1 MNVRTVPAMRS
12 GTRGFSLVELLVV
25 VAIIAVISAVALP
38 NIASYLRNYT
48 IRGAAQQIAGELQTA
63 RAKAI
68 NKNVN
73 LGVVFVALDNTRYQW
88 VIEDPMTPPIT
99 SVRIATQTLLT
110 DPAYAERRGPIR
122 TLPQGVQFGTTCPM
136 APAFAATDQGLRFD
150 RLGMA
155 CDPGG
160 IPNDT
165 AEPCPTLGGA
175 SLVMSNTASVVVN
188 SITYPPGTVM
198 CLVQP
203 QSNLA
208 RIVSVSTG
216 GRVRLQP

>member
-1 MNVRTVPAMRS
+1 
-12 GTRGFSLVELLVV
+12 VV
-25 VAIIAVISAVALP
+25 L
-38 NIASYLRNYT
+38 N
-48 IRGAAQQIAGELQTA
+48 
-63 RAKAI
+63 
-68 NKNVN
+68 
-73 LGVVFVALDNTRYQW
+73 NTEYRW

-99 SVRIATQTLLT
+99 SLRIDTQTLLT
-110 DPAYAERRGPIR
+110 NDLNKERRGPIR
-122 TLPQGVQFGTTCPM
+122 TLPQGVQFGTACPM

-160 IPNDT
+160 AANDT

-175 SLVMSNTASVVVN
+175 NWVMSNAANVVVN

>member
-12 GTRGFSLVELLVV
+12 GTRGFSLVELLIV

-48 IRGAAQQIAGELQTA
+48 IRGAAQQIAGEIQTA

-73 LGVVFVALDNTRYQW
+73 LGVVFVALDSTRYRW

-99 SVRIATQTLLT
+99 AVRIATQTLLT
-110 DPAYAERRGPIR
+110 DPAYAERLGPIR
-122 TLPQGVQFGTTCPM
+122 TLPQGVQFGTACPM
-136 APAFAATDQGLRFD
+136 TPAFAATDQGLRFD

-160 IPNDT
+160 AANST

-175 SLVMSNTASVVVN
+175 SLVMSNTANVVVN
-188 SITYPPGTVM
+188 NITYPPGTVM

>member
-1 MNVRTVPAMRS
+1 MNVRTVPAMRP
-12 GTRGFSLVELLVV
+12 GTRGFSLTELLVV
-25 VAIIAVISAVALP
+25 VAIIAIIAAVALP
-38 NIASYLRNYT
+38 NIAQYLRNYT
-48 IRGAAQQIAGELQTA
+48 IRGAVQQVAGEIQTA

-73 LGVVFVALDNTRYQW
+73 LGVVFVVLNSTQYRW

-99 SVRIATQTLLT
+99 SVRIDTQTLLT

-122 TLPQGVQFGTTCPM
+122 TLPQGVQFGTACTM
-136 APAFAATDQGLRFD
+136 APAFAATDQGVRFD
-150 RLGMA
+150 RLGIA

-160 IPNDT
+160 TGNTT

-175 SLVMSNTASVVVN
+175 NWVMSNIVNEVVN
-188 SITYPPGTVM
+188 GITYPPGTIL

-208 RIVSVSTG
+208 RIVSISTG